1 MCAET
6 YSHLGPRG
14 RIHNIERDV
23 EKERTEVIVKFK
35 ANVLGAQST
44 VALFGWDFKEL
55 RLGCSNKER
64 RVVKQRYEE
73 RLSAAKVA
81 WEAAKH
87 DSKSAFRAAERACE
101 AAAPRR
107 LGRARDE
114 INGRSAKAGAQK
126 KALKHLKSSL
136 RVAEKDYSAEVSSAK
151 DEEKDGLS
159 RVRQDVCKNWDC
171 NQRRLELVLD
181 NVVSSGHASVERMVR
196 KRSRRGIPVQTFAA
210 LPSCESVTLETICT
224 GLVFLAALPQG
235 ALLLPSAK
243 RLTLESTTS
252 DAIAAVKAKTEADP
266 EFDALSSN
274 SGANHVEWDEVVHD
288 NWRLG
293 GGGDIKAKRRRKR
306 TINVCVGINQ

>member
-107 LGRARDE
+107 LGRAGDE

-126 KALKHLKSSL
+126 KVALRHLKSSL
-136 RVAEKDYSAEVSSAK
+136 RVAEKVYSAEVSLAK

-159 RVRQDVCKNWDC
+159 RVRQDVCKNWDG

-181 NVVSSGHASVERMVR
+181 NVVSSGHASVERMV
-196 KRSRRGIPVQTFAA
+196 SIN
-210 LPSCESVTLETICT
+210 
-224 GLVFLAALPQG
+224 
-235 ALLLPSAK
+235 K
-243 RLTLESTTS
+243 RL
-252 DAIAAVKAKTEADP
+252 DR
-266 EFDALSSN
+266 ALTPS
-274 SGANHVEWDEVVHD
+274 
-288 NWRLG
+288 LG
-293 GGGDIKAKRRRKR
+293 RHENAPKMILLK
-306 TINVCVGINQ
+306 